1 MLRILLILFLLVA
14 AAGIALALLEHRG
27 RALPLKLSSLHG
39 VAALTLLTLLVVHD
53 FAAPTDMQVNS
64 ATLVLVLAALG
75 GLFLFGFR
83 ASRQKLPLAVV
94 LLHGAFA
101 LAGVSLLALGAWR
114 G

>member
-1 MLRILLILFLLVA
+1 MLPTLLVLFLLTAIGGVT
-14 AAGIALALLEHRG
+14 LAVLEARG
-27 RALPLKLSSLHG
+27 RGLPLKLSAGHG
-39 VAALTLLTLLVVHD
+39 ALGLVLLTLLILHD
-53 FAAPTDMQVNS
+53 FQSPTDRLVND
-64 ATLVLVLAALG
+64 ATLVFVLTALG